1 MNFDPAIEAQ
11 RAFRRAQA
19 ARELG
24 SHWDLAEELEACFS
38 SSAGEE
44 ASRAYRQLVSLGEQ
58 YQSASAFQE
67 FLIYITWQQVTEE
80 TIAEHFE
87 RGAKLCDRFL
97 SRDHDG
103 VSTHTLSQVQAI
115 HLSFRQGLG
124 LSGQHDLA
132 KDYERD
138 TPKGGD

>member
-11 RAFRRAQA
+11 RAFRHAQA
-19 ARELG
+19 AKELG
-24 SHWDLAEELEACFS
+24 SDWDLAEELEECFS
-38 SSAGEE
+38 SSAGAE
-44 ASRAYRQLVSLGEQ
+44 ASRAYRRLLTLGER
-58 YQSASAFQE
+58 YPAALAFQE

-87 RGAKLCDRFL
+87 RGTKLCDRFL
-97 SRDHDG
+97 SLCHP
-103 VSTHTLSQVQAI
+103 TLSAQTLLQVEAL
-115 HLSFRQGLG
+115 HASFRQGLG
-124 LSGQHDLA
+124 LVDHDEIG

>member
-11 RAFRRAQA
+11 LAFRRAQA
-19 ARELG
+19 AQELG
-24 SHWDLAEELEACFS
+24 AEWDLAEELEESFS
-38 SSAGEE
+38 ASAGAE
-44 ASRAYRQLVSLGEQ
+44 ASHAYRRLVSLGERHQ
-58 YQSASAFQE
+58 AASAFQE

-80 TIAEHFE
+80 TIPEHFE
-87 RGAKLCDRFL
+87 RGARLCERFL
-97 SRDHDG
+97 SRRYPG
-103 VSTHTLSQVQAI
+103 LSAQTLSQVQAL

-124 LSGQHDLA
+124 LGDHHDLA

>member
-11 RAFRRAQA
+11 LAFRRAQVA
-19 ARELG
+19 QELG
-24 SHWDLAEELEACFS
+24 SDWDVVEDLEECFS

-44 ASRAYRQLVSLGEQ
+44 ASRAYRQLVRLGEQ
-58 YQSASAFQE
+58 YQAASAFQE

-87 RGAKLCDRFL
+87 RGAWLCDRFL
-97 SRDHDG
+97 KRRDAG
-103 VSTHTLSQVQAI
+103 VSVQTLSQVEAL
-115 HLSFRQGLG
+115 HFSFRQGLG
-124 LSGQHDLA
+124 LTAQHDLA

>member
-11 RAFRRAQA
+11 LAFRRSQA
-19 ARELG
+19 AQELG
-24 SHWDLAEELEACFS
+24 SDWNLAEELEERFS
-38 SSAGEE
+38 SSAGAE

-58 YQSASAFQE
+58 YEAAAAFQE

-87 RGAKLCDRFL
+87 RGAILCDRFL
-97 SRDHDG
+97 NRRYDG
-103 VSTHTLSQVQAI
+103 LSAQTLSQVQAL

-124 LSGQHDLA
+124 LGDQHELA